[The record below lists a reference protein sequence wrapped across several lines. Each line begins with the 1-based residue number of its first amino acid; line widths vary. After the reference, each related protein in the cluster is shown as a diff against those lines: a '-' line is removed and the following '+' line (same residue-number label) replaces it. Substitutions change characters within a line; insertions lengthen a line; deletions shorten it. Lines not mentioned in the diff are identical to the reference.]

1 MAKLSGIEIYKNLPR
16 TNCGDCGLP
25 TCMAFAMQVAS
36 KKQALDVCPHVSDE
50 ARAVLGD
57 AQTPPMATLKLGNG
71 DAAWTVGGETVMYRH
86 EERFQHAPMVAI
98 RIAATLTFEDIYD
111 RLMAIEALQFE
122 RVGKTIGVDAIA
134 ISDAGVGAE
143 SYVAVVKEISSRTD
157 RHILLLCSDPDVLGP
172 AVAAIADRKP
182 LLVAATEDNADAVAA
197 LAVQHAVPIV
207 IRASGIESTA
217 ALAEKLAAAGLKD
230 VVLDPQPRNE
240 SEAIGSLTQ
249 LRRLALE
256 QRVRSAGHPTY
267 VDVGALVCAD
277 CVSGAD
283 CVGGGEPDSDTRA
296 TQEMTVGL
304 SLIMRYAGVL
314 VLDTI
319 EAWAIHPIVTARQDI
334 YTDPQVPNEVEA
346 KVYEIGHPGPDA
358 PVLVTTNFALTY
370 FTVAGEVANSK
381 VPCFMSVID
390 TEGMGV
396 LNAYADDR
404 LTVEKL
410 VAVVREQGA
419 MDRVNHNRLII
430 PGLVARM
437 RMGIEEASGW
447 DVIVGP
453 DNASS
458 IPHFLHQHQQ
468 KVRVK

>member
-57 AQTPPMATLKLGNG
+57 AQTPPMATLKLGSG
-71 DAAWTVGGETVMYRH
+71 DAAWTIGGETVMYRH
-86 EERFQHAPMVAI
+86 EERFQHAPILAI
-98 RIAATLTFEDIYD
+98 RIAATLTFEAMYD

-134 ISDAGVGAE
+134 VSDDGVGAE
-143 SYVAVVKEISSRTD
+143 SYAAVVREISSRTD
-157 RHILLLCSDPDVLGP
+157 RHILLLCNDPDVLGP

-182 LLVAATEDNADAVAA
+182 LLVAATETNAIAMAA
-197 LAVQHAVPIV
+197 LANQHDVPVV

-217 ALAEKLAAAGLKD
+217 ALAEKMVAAGVKD

-240 SEAIGSLTQ
+240 SEAIGGLTQ

-267 VDVGALVCAD
+267 VDVGTLVC
-277 CVSGAD
+277 AD
-283 CVGGGEPDSDTRA
+283 CVGGGEPDSDARA

-319 EAWAIHPIVTARQDI
+319 KAWAIHPIVTARQDI

-410 VAVVREQGA
+410 VDVVREQGA

-447 DVIVGP
+447 DVVVGP